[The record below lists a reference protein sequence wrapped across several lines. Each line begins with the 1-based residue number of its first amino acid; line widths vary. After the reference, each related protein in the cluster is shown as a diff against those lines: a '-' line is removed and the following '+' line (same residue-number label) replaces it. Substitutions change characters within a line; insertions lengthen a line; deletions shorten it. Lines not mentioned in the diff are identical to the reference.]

1 MTSRDEMLEYAQEM
15 AMDPEA
21 SKDVVELQCAN
32 CQLENDDIAVLATVF
47 EMGGFANL
55 RVLDLSSRCVAAA

>member
-21 SKDVVELQCAN
+21 NKDVVELQCAN

-55 RVLDLSSRCVAAA
+55 RVLDLSSGCAAAA

>member
-1 MTSRDEMLEYAQEM
+1 
-15 AMDPEA
+15 MDPDA

-55 RVLDLSSRCVAAA
+55 RVLDLSSGCAAAA